1 MTPPTLPLDPDV
13 ARVVGRVVE
22 EIDPLRIVLFGS
34 RALGTA
40 GPNSDV
46 DLLVVV
52 PDGNAPRAVMRQLH
66 ERIRNVGVAVDYVV
80 ATPAQLDRFGESIGY
95 IYREALVHGR
105 EVYTAATH
113 A

>member
-1 MTPPTLPLDPDV
+1 MTPPTSPLDPDV
-13 ARVVGRVVE
+13 ARRVVE

-40 GPNSDV
+40 GPDSDV
-46 DLLVVV
+46 DLLIVV

-66 ERIRNVGVAVDYVV
+66 ERIRGVGVAVDYIV

-105 EVYTAATH
+105 EVYAASAH